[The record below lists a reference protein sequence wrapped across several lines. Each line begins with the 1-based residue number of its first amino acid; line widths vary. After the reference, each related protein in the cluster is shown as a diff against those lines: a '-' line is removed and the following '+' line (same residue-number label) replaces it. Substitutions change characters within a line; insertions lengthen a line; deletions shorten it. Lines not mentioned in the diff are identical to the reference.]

1 MDIHLSSVIKREL
14 KVKGDSLNNV
24 SKKTKIPLSTLHGWA
39 NGTLPN
45 AKNLHLIKRLSDYLG
60 LTVAAL
66 LFNVKHE
73 GSEAEVLFSSTFVD
87 DQKRYRLTIEKLN
100 K

>member
-1 MDIHLSSVIKREL
+1 MEIQLCAVIKREI
-14 KVKGDSLNNV
+14 KNRGDTLNNIA
-24 SKKTKIPLSTLHGWA
+24 KRTKIPLSTLHGWA

-45 AKNLHLIKRLSDYLG
+45 GKNLHLIKKLSDYFG

-66 LFNVKHE
+66 LFNVK
-73 GSEAEVLFSSTFVD
+73 SEESQADILFSSTFVD
-87 DQKRYRLTIEKLN
+87 DHKRYRLTIEKLS

>member
-1 MDIHLSSVIKREL
+1 MEIHLSSVIQREMKL
-14 KVKGDSLNNV
+14 RGDTLNNI

-60 LTVAAL
+60 VTIAAL
-66 LFNVKHE
+66 LFNVKSE
-73 GSEAEVLFSSTFVD
+73 NSEAEVLFSSTFVD